1 MQAIV
6 GALLVSGHATVRCS
20 RRSVRVYGLADGFVI
35 PAQNGLIP
43 AVVST
48 ARLQQ
53 ANALLGLS
61 RSILGFGAPA
71 LGGILVAARKPR
83 LARS

>member
-1 MQAIV
+1 M
-6 GALLVSGHATVRCS
+6 
-20 RRSVRVYGLADGFVI
+20 YGLADGFVI

-43 AVVST
+43 AVVSKV
-48 ARLQQ
+48 RLQQ

-71 LGGILVAARKPR
+71 VGGILGGQCHRG
-83 LARS
+83 LGRSP